1 MIILGD
7 SILRHQKPDILS
19 KSGNKVNVKFYP
31 GATTKDITDQLRPA
45 MRKKPNVIIIYTGVN
60 DLMNDVNTMKCEEA
74 LRRL

>member
-31 GATTKDITDQLRPA
+31 GATTKDINQLRPA
-45 MRKKPNVIIIYTGVN
+45 MRKKPNVIIIYTSVN

-74 LRRL
+74 LQRL